1 MAAYKYT
8 DVLLDS
14 LQGFIVSVTFCY
26 RNGEVRL
33 YVLNSAFFVK
43 NMYEN
48 YFLIK
53 PGISCQFCPLKI
65 KDSNSDFLSS
75 FSFDF
80 FKTFVFDVDNDKAPP
95 FPPYLFFV
103 TPCKFPQE
111 TPHPDILGKER

>member
-95 FPPYLFFV
+95 SHPICLLLLHASFPKRRP
-103 TPCKFPQE
+103 TP
-111 TPHPDILGKER
+111 TY